1 MAAPPDWDDIR
12 FFLAAARSPTL
23 AEAARAL
30 SVSPPT
36 VGRRIR
42 SLEERLNL
50 RLFAHGRGDLE
61 LTSAGRAIL
70 GVAEEMERKS
80 FDLGRAITRQAFVQE
95 PPVRI
100 TCIGSVALFLTRH
113 FEEFYAA
120 TGQTDVEILST
131 GQRLSLARNE
141 ADIALRMGR
150 IPNRGNLFS
159 RRIGRIAY
167 TPYASLGFLRAHDI
181 ATPEAALRSLFIGF
195 KKNPR
200 RGSQSSWLYE
210 FGHQG
215 RFPLR
220 VNELHLRY
228 EGARRGSGITLLPCH
243 LGDPDPELVRVAAPP
258 RELLEDIYLL
268 THATGRE
275 VPRIRRAGDA
285 LIKLFAAHAQE
296 LMGSQP
302 RRQRRGWN
310 L

>member
-159 RRIGRIAY
+159 RRIGRLSSS
-167 TPYASLGFLRAHDI
+167 ASSTQSNASS
-181 ATPEAALRSLFIGF
+181 RS
-195 KKNPR
+195 PTR
-200 RGSQSSWLYE
+200 
-210 FGHQG
+210 
-215 RFPLR
+215 
-220 VNELHLRY
+220 
-228 EGARRGSGITLLPCH
+228 
-243 LGDPDPELVRVAAPP
+243 
-258 RELLEDIYLL
+258 
-268 THATGRE
+268 
-275 VPRIRRAGDA
+275 
-285 LIKLFAAHAQE
+285 
-296 LMGSQP
+296 
-302 RRQRRGWN
+302 
-310 L
+310 

>member
-1 MAAPPDWDDIR
+1 
-12 FFLAAARSPTL
+12 
-23 AEAARAL
+23 
-30 SVSPPT
+30 
-36 VGRRIR
+36 
-42 SLEERLNL
+42 
-50 RLFAHGRGDLE
+50 
-61 LTSAGRAIL
+61 
-70 GVAEEMERKS
+70 MERKS

-167 TPYASLGFLRAHDI
+167 APYASLAFLRAHDI

-200 RGSQSSWLYE
+200 RGSQSSWFYD

-228 EGARRGSGITLLPCH
+228 EGTRRGSGITLLPCH
-243 LGDPDPELVRVAAPP
+243 LGDSDPELVRVASPP

-285 LIKLFAAHAQE
+285 LIKLFAAHAPE
-296 LMGSQP
+296 LIGSHS
-302 RRQRRGWN
+302 RRQRRAWN
-310 L
+310 P

>member
-12 FFLAAARSPTL
+12 FFLAAARSSSL

-30 SVSPPT
+30 RVSPPT
-36 VGRRIR
+36 VGRRVH

-50 RLFAHGRGDLE
+50 RLFAGGRGE
-61 LTSAGRAIL
+61 LQLTPAGRAIL

-80 FDLGRAITRQAFVQE
+80 FDLGRAITRQDFVRE

-113 FEEFYAA
+113 FEELYAA
-120 TGQTDVEILST
+120 NGQTDVEILST

-150 IPNRGNLFS
+150 IPRRGNLFS

-167 TPYASLGFLRAHDI
+167 APYASLDFLRIHHID
-181 ATPEAALRSLFIGF
+181 TPEAALSSLFIGF

-200 RGSQSSWLYE
+200 RQSQSSWFYD
-210 FGHQG
+210 FGRRG

-220 VNELHLRY
+220 VNELHMRY
-228 EGARRGSGITLLPCH
+228 EGARKGSGIALLPCH
-243 LGDPDPELVRVAAPP
+243 LADEEPELVRIAPP
-258 RELLEDIYLL
+258 ARELLEDIYLL
-268 THATGRE
+268 MHATGRE
-275 VPRIRRAGDA
+275 VPRIRRVGDA
-285 LIKLFAAHAQE
+285 LIKLFAAHAAE
-296 LMGSQP
+296 LMGAHP
-302 RRQRRGWN
+302 RSPRHGWN
-310 L
+310 F

>member
-1 MAAPPDWDDIR
+1 M
-12 FFLAAARSPTL
+12 
-23 AEAARAL
+23 
-30 SVSPPT
+30 SPPT

-50 RLFAHGRGDLE
+50 RLFAHGRGDLQ
-61 LTSAGRAIL
+61 LTSAGRAII

-120 TGQTDVEILST
+120 TGQTDAEILST

-167 TPYASLGFLRAHDI
+167 APYASLGFSSRPRHRDAGGSAPI
-181 ATPEAALRSLFIGF
+181 ALHRLQEESAAGIAVELALRVRPS
-195 KKNPR
+195 R
-200 RGSQSSWLYE
+200 
-210 FGHQG
+210 
-215 RFPLR
+215 PL
-220 VNELHLRY
+220 
-228 EGARRGSGITLLPCH
+228 S
-243 LGDPDPELVRVAAPP
+243 AA
-258 RELLEDIYLL
+258 
-268 THATGRE
+268 G
-275 VPRIRRAGDA
+275 
-285 LIKLFAAHAQE
+285 Q
-296 LMGSQP
+296 
-302 RRQRRGWN
+302 
-310 L
+310 